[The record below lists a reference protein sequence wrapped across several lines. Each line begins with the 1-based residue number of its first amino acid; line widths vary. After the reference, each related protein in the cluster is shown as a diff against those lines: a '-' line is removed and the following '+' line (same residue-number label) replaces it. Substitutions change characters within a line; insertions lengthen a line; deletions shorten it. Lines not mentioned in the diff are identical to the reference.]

1 MAANLTVQHMLRA
14 QPLLLR
20 LALPTLL
27 LPATP
32 DALATPDVAAAPAAV
47 HIFVPADEGSSSSSG
62 GGSSSS
68 VPPASSDRS
77 MPDSTF
83 SVGLS
88 DRALLIDGEPRF
100 LASGGFHYPRASPG
114 SWRAIMRA
122 MKANGLN
129 TITTYAFW
137 ELHERR
143 RGVYD
148 WGQIRPE
155 ANVSAWLA
163 LAHEEGLWVHMRIG
177 PYINGN
183 WQAGGFPAWLREIP
197 GIEYRTD
204 NEPFKKEMQRW
215 FDDFVEYVRPW
226 LHAGDTGGPIISVQV
241 ENEYSY
247 SSTADMRYI
256 DWCEQPLFAAILY
269 QNDPFTKTGSGQT

>member
-1 MAANLTVQHMLRA
+1 MPNAKTQVLRCVATQVAARSGARLGAGGCASSCTGWPTGLPRRQRFGPAGGGRYRPAPVLILTAAPRGAAANLTVQHICYGHSRCCSG
-14 QPLLLR
+14 LLCR
-20 LALPTLL
+20 PCCYPRRQTLWRRQ
-27 LPATP
+27 T
-32 DALATPDVAAAPAAV
+32 
-47 HIFVPADEGSSSSSG
+47 S
-62 GGSSSS
+62 
-68 VPPASSDRS
+68 R
-77 MPDSTF
+77 
-83 SVGLS
+83 
-88 DRALLIDGEPRF
+88 RRF

-197 GIEYRTD
+197 SIEYRTD

-215 FDDFVEYVRPW
+215 FDDFVEHVRPW

-256 DWCEQPLFAAILY
+256 DWCEQRLFAAIL
-269 QNDPFTKTGSGQT
+269 